1 MPLINVALFDTVC
14 LMRDLYTRDVMSLNS
29 VKCFAFV
36 VVTKSVPCEVRTE
49 VYVVW
54 KNISSSKGYLS

>member
-1 MPLINVALFDTVC
+1 
-14 LMRDLYTRDVMSLNS
+14 MRDLYTRDVMSLNN
-29 VKCFAFV
+29 VKCFAFA
-36 VVTKSVPCEVRTE
+36 VVTKSVPCEVRTK